1 MPILE
6 AKDDR
11 DFYEARRVTTRFFAG
26 GKAEVLLPDASTA
39 VLTSGF
45 PEPYPGVIS
54 TSTAE
59 YTVDRSRLKSRGS
72 PVVRYVSGGIYK
84 NAKSISFSDFESG
97 RKFFLCWMPS
107 GSWLETNL
115 VLMEN
120 NDEVG
125 RYHTNLGRREDGLLD
140 YARGVDT
147 LVLLPGIA
155 APIPLLI
162 LWVGMLADFLRVS
175 GNE

>member
-1 MPILE
+1 MPIIP

-11 DFYEARRVTTRFFAG
+11 EFYEARRVMTRFLAG
-26 GKAEVLLPDASTA
+26 GKAEVSLPDASTA
-39 VLTSGF
+39 VLTSGHLG
-45 PEPYPGVIS
+45 PYPGVIS

-59 YTVDRSRLKSRGS
+59 YTVDRSRMKSGDLA
-72 PVVRYVSGGIYK
+72 VVRYVNGGIYK
-84 NAKSISFSDFESG
+84 NMKSMSLSDPESG
-97 RKFFLCWMPS
+97 RKFYLCWMPR
-107 GSWLETNL
+107 GSWVQTDL

-120 NDEVG
+120 SDEVG
-125 RYHTNLGRREDGLLD
+125 RYHSNLGRREDGLLD
-140 YARGVDT
+140 YATGVDT

-162 LWVGMLADFLRVS
+162 LWIGMLADFLRVY